1 MCHHWGTSPGT
12 LAELVRRDVFTRL
25 FVADVIV
32 DSSAFVQFQES
43 PAMLADRGDDPLRT
57 TLKRCAEESENNKLS
72 YGGEGAKRVS
82 VE

>member
-1 MCHHWGTSPGT
+1 VCHHWGTSPGT

-43 PAMLADRGDDPLRT
+43 PAMLADRGDDPPRYFGLVRPAIASRWGC
-57 TLKRCAEESENNKLS
+57 LDQEGESLACDK
-72 YGGEGAKRVS
+72 
-82 VE
+82 